1 MKSSIECRGS
11 DVPRSCVVRRRSPC
25 GFTLIELLVVIAII
39 AILASML
46 LPALAKAKEKSNR
59 IKCVNNLRQI
69 GLFMQLYT
77 DDNDEKFPGHRNEG
91 LRTEDGNASMT
102 NWWGRTIVGYGDT
115 AASNYF
121 RCPSIKGKRRD
132 LNVTW
137 EWRFD
142 PHKVGYGYNAF
153 FLGVH
158 PYAAHSVSVGGVTF
172 ATAPNF
178 RRSAIVS
185 PAMNVAVGDGMPKPD
200 GMWSSSLWW
209 PTAGMADSPGQST
222 LEGVDKTRHGGTGVV
237 VFNDGHAEARKSAL
251 INPPVDPVAGGP
263 RGLIN
268 SRFWDPM
275 QRGGDR

>member
-1 MKSSIECRGS
+1 
-11 DVPRSCVVRRRSPC
+11 
-25 GFTLIELLVVIAII
+25 
-39 AILASML
+39 
-46 LPALAKAKEKSNR
+46 
-59 IKCVNNLRQI
+59 
-69 GLFMQLYT
+69 
-77 DDNDEKFPGHRNEG
+77 
-91 LRTEDGNASMT
+91 
-102 NWWGRTIVGYGDT
+102 
-115 AASNYF
+115 
-121 RCPSIKGKRRD
+121 
-132 LNVTW
+132 
-137 EWRFD
+137 
-142 PHKVGYGYNAF
+142 VGYGYNAF